1 MPEQRTVTEAAE
13 LLPFLFEN
21 WPDMKRT
28 RIKQWLKFGSVR
40 VNDHSVT
47 RHDHKLKPGDKITI
61 KVERT
66 PRKAA
71 APLPAGLE
79 IVHEDDAIIVLHKG
93 AGWLT
98 VATDSGNGRTAYAA
112 LTDHVRATD
121 ARNRVWIVHRLDR
134 DTSGL
139 IVFAKTEPYK
149 RVLQQNWHRFDK
161 TYLAIVEGIV
171 KRDSGTLRCHLNE
184 EFSLRVRSVPPG
196 DETREAITHFKVLK
210 RTHNT
215 TLVELKLETGRRHQ
229 LRVHLSDMG
238 HPIVGDKPYG
248 AKTDPARRLALHASE
263 LRFEHPATNEEMMFE
278 LPLPGVLMKL
288 ISASASS

>member
-1 MPEQRTVTEAAE
+1 MPEHRTVTAAAE

-21 WPDMKRT
+21 WPETKRT

-40 VNDHSVT
+40 VNDHAVT
-47 RHDHKLKPGDKITI
+47 RHNQPLKPGDKITI
-61 KVERT
+61 KVERA
-66 PRKAA
+66 PRANAK
-71 APLPAGLE
+71 PMPAGLS
-79 IVHEDDAIIVLHKG
+79 IVYEDDAIIVLNKG

-121 ARNRVWIVHRLDR
+121 VRSRVWIVHRLDR

-149 RVLQQNWHRFDK
+149 RILQRNWHQFDK
-161 TYLAIVEGIV
+161 TYLAIAEGVI

-184 EFSLRVRSVPPG
+184 EFSLRVRSVPP
-196 DETREAITHFKVLK
+196 DEDTREAITHFKVLK
-210 RTHNT
+210 RGQHT

-229 LRVHLSDMG
+229 IRVHLSDMG

-248 AKTDPARRLALHASE
+248 ATTDPARRLALHSSE
-263 LRFEHPATNEEMMFE
+263 LHFIHPATEERMDFV
-278 LPLPGVLMKL
+278 LPLPDVLAKL
-288 ISASASS
+288 V

>member
-1 MPEQRTVTEAAE
+1 MPEQRTVTSAVE

-28 RIKQWLKFGSVR
+28 RLKQWLKFGSVR
-40 VNDHSVT
+40 VNDHAVT
-47 RHDHKLKPGDKITI
+47 RHDHPLKPGDKITI
-61 KVERT
+61 KVERA
-66 PRKAA
+66 PRADVK
-71 APLPAGLE
+71 PMPAGLS
-79 IVHEDDAIIVLHKG
+79 IVYEDEAIIVLNKG

-112 LTDHVRATD
+112 LTDHVRATN
-121 ARNRVWIVHRLDR
+121 ARNRIWIVHRLDR

-149 RVLQQNWHRFDK
+149 RILQRNWHQFDK
-161 TYLAIVEGIV
+161 TYLAVAEGVI

-184 EFSLRVRSVPPG
+184 EFSLRVRSVPP
-196 DETREAITHFKVLK
+196 DEDTREAITHFKVLK
-210 RTHNT
+210 RSHHT

-229 LRVHLSDMG
+229 IRVHLSDMG

-248 AKTDPARRLALHASE
+248 ATTDPARRLGLHSSE
-263 LRFEHPATNEEMMFE
+263 LHFVHPANQEKMDFV
-278 LPLPGVLMKL
+278 LPLPDALAKL
-288 ISASASS
+288 V

>member
-1 MPEQRTVTEAAE
+1 MPEQRNVTTATQ

-28 RIKQWLKFGSVR
+28 RLKQWLKFGSVR
-40 VNDHSVT
+40 VNDQAVT
-47 RHDHKLKPGDKITI
+47 RHDHPLKPGDKITI
-61 KVERT
+61 KVERA
-66 PRKAA
+66 PRADVK
-71 APLPAGLE
+71 PMPAGLS
-79 IVHEDDAIIVLHKG
+79 IIYEDEAIIVLNKG

-112 LTDHVRATD
+112 LTDHVRGTN

-149 RVLQQNWHRFDK
+149 RILQRNWHLFDK
-161 TYLAIVEGIV
+161 TYLAVAEGII

-184 EFSLRVRSVPPG
+184 EFSLRVRSVPP
-196 DETREAITHFKVLK
+196 DEDTREAITHFKVLK
-210 RTHNT
+210 RSHHT

-229 LRVHLSDMG
+229 IRVHLSDMG

-248 AKTDPARRLALHASE
+248 ATTDPARRLALHSSE
-263 LRFEHPATNEEMMFE
+263 LHFIHPATEEKMDFV
-278 LPLPGVLMKL
+278 LPLPDALAKL
-288 ISASASS
+288 V

>member
-1 MPEQRTVTEAAE
+1 MPEHRTVTAAAE

-21 WPDMKRT
+21 WPDTKRT
-28 RIKQWLKFGSVR
+28 RIKQWLKYGSVR
-40 VNDHSVT
+40 VNDRAVT
-47 RHDHKLKPGDKITI
+47 RHDHKLRPGDKITI
-61 KVERT
+61 KVERA
-66 PRKAA
+66 PRANVK
-71 APLPAGLE
+71 PLPAGLS
-79 IVHEDDAIIVLHKG
+79 IVYEDEAIIVLNKG

-139 IVFAKTEPYK
+139 IVFAKTEPFK
-149 RVLQQNWHRFDK
+149 RILQQNWHRFDK
-161 TYLAIVEGIV
+161 TYLAITEGLI

-184 EFSLRVRSVPPG
+184 AFSLRVRSVPP
-196 DETREAITHFKVLK
+196 DEDTREAITHFKVLK
-210 RTHNT
+210 RTHHT

-229 LRVHLSDMG
+229 IRVHLSDMG

-248 AKTDPARRLALHASE
+248 ATTDPARRLALHSSE
-263 LRFEHPATNEEMMFE
+263 LHFIHPATEEKMDFV
-278 LPLPGVLMKL
+278 LPLPDALGKL
-288 ISASASS
+288 V

>member
-1 MPEQRTVTEAAE
+1 MHEQRPVTTAAE

-28 RIKQWLKFGSVR
+28 RLKQWLKFGSVR
-40 VNDHSVT
+40 VNDHAVT

-61 KVERT
+61 KVEHA
-66 PRKAA
+66 PRVKV
-71 APLPAGLE
+71 PPMPAGLS
-79 IVHEDDAIIVLHKG
+79 IVYEDEAIIVLNKG
-93 AGWLT
+93 SGWLT
-98 VATDSGNGRTAYAA
+98 VATDAGNGRTAYAA

-149 RVLQQNWHRFDK
+149 RILQQNWHKFDK
-161 TYLAIVEGIV
+161 TYLAVTEGII
-171 KRDSGTLRCHLNE
+171 KRDAGTLRCHVNE
-184 EFSLRVRSVPPG
+184 SFTLRVCSVPP
-196 DETREAITHFKVLK
+196 DEDTREAITHFKVLK

-229 LRVHLSDMG
+229 IRVHLSDMG
-238 HPIVGDKPYG
+238 HPIIGDKPYG
-248 AKTDPARRLALHASE
+248 AVTDPARRLGLHSSE
-263 LRFEHPATNEEMMFE
+263 LHFIHPATEEKMDFV
-278 LPLPGVLMKL
+278 LPLPDVLAKL
-288 ISASASS
+288 V

>member
-1 MPEQRTVTEAAE
+1 MSEHRTVKSATE

-28 RIKQWLKFGSVR
+28 RLKQWLKYGSVR
-40 VNDHSVT
+40 VNDHAVT
-47 RHDHKLKPGDKITI
+47 RHDHALKPGDKITI
-61 KVERT
+61 KVERA
-66 PRKAA
+66 PRADVK
-71 APLPAGLE
+71 PMPAGLS
-79 IVHEDDAIIVLHKG
+79 IVYEDEAIIVLNKG

-112 LTDHVRATD
+112 LTDHVRATN

-149 RVLQQNWHRFDK
+149 RILQRNWHLFDK
-161 TYLAIVEGIV
+161 TYLAVTEGVI

-184 EFSLRVRSVPPG
+184 EFSLRVRSVPPNE
-196 DETREAITHFKVLK
+196 DTREAITHFKVLK
-210 RTHNT
+210 RGAKT

-229 LRVHLSDMG
+229 IRVHLSDMG

-248 AKTDPARRLALHASE
+248 ATTDPARRLGLHSSE
-263 LRFEHPATNEEMMFE
+263 LHFRHPATEEKMDFV
-278 LPLPGVLMKL
+278 LPLPDALAKL
-288 ISASASS
+288 V

>member
-1 MPEQRTVTEAAE
+1 MPPQRTVSEAAE

-28 RIKQWLKFGSVR
+28 RLKQWLKFGSVR

-61 KVERT
+61 KVEHA

-93 AGWLT
+93 SGWLT
-98 VATDSGNGRTAYAA
+98 VALDSGNGRTAYAA

-149 RVLQQNWHRFDK
+149 RVL
-161 TYLAIVEGIV
+161 
-171 KRDSGTLRCHLNE
+171 
-184 EFSLRVRSVPPG
+184 
-196 DETREAITHFKVLK
+196 
-210 RTHNT
+210 
-215 TLVELKLETGRRHQ
+215 
-229 LRVHLSDMG
+229 
-238 HPIVGDKPYG
+238 
-248 AKTDPARRLALHASE
+248 
-263 LRFEHPATNEEMMFE
+263 
-278 LPLPGVLMKL
+278 
-288 ISASASS
+288 

>member
-1 MPEQRTVTEAAE
+1 MPEQRTVTTAIE

-21 WPDMKRT
+21 WTDMKRT

-40 VNDHSVT
+40 VNDHAVT

-61 KVERT
+61 KVERA
-66 PRKAA
+66 PRANVK
-71 APLPAGLE
+71 PMPAGLS
-79 IVHEDDAIIVLHKG
+79 IVYEDDAIIVLNKG

-112 LTDHVRATD
+112 LTDHVRATN

-139 IVFAKTEPYK
+139 IVFAKTEPFK
-149 RVLQQNWHRFDK
+149 RILQQNWHRFDK
-161 TYLAIVEGIV
+161 TYLAIVEGVV

-184 EFSLRVRSVPPG
+184 SFSLRVRSVPP
-196 DETREAITHFKVLK
+196 DEDTREAITHFKVLK
-210 RTHNT
+210 RSHHT

-229 LRVHLSDMG
+229 IRVHLSDMG
-238 HPIVGDKPYG
+238 HPIIGDKPYG
-248 AKTDPARRLALHASE
+248 AVTDPARRLGLHSSELHFIHPASE
-263 LRFEHPATNEEMMFE
+263 ERMDFV
-278 LPLPGVLMKL
+278 LPLPDALAKL
-288 ISASASS
+288 V